1 MKTNEVTGIVK
12 CGNLQEN
19 HAYKALKRW
28 ISQLLSHKD
37 MRPLLHIQNEEIRV
51 TDPGKSESFL
61 KSAREKILANNPQ
74 ADRWLPLP
82 IGPRAS
88 IKMFG
93 TVGFRNFI
101 PYNTGK
107 MLLIIRLNFWTLSH
121 TKVPNSMM
129 ISI

>member
-1 MKTNEVTGIVK
+1 MYIILISVAGVKTNEATGIVK
-12 CGNLQEN
+12 RGNLQEN

-51 TDPGKSESFL
+51 TDPAKSEGFL

-88 IKMFG
+88 IKMLESSNF
-93 TVGFRNFI
+93 VIVFRN
-101 PYNTGK
+101 PDNTGK
-107 MLLIIRLNFWTLSH
+107 ILLFIQLHF
-121 TKVPNSMM
+121 
-129 ISI
+129 

>member
-1 MKTNEVTGIVK
+1 MYIILISVAGVKTNEATGIVK
-12 CGNLQEN
+12 RGNLQEN

-51 TDPGKSESFL
+51 TDPAKSEGFL

-88 IKMFG
+88 IKMLESSNF
-93 TVGFRNFI
+93 VIVFRNPDNTEKILLFI
-101 PYNTGK
+101 Q
-107 MLLIIRLNFWTLSH
+107 LHF
-121 TKVPNSMM
+121 
-129 ISI
+129 

>member
-1 MKTNEVTGIVK
+1 MKTNEATGIVK
-12 CGNLQEN
+12 RGNLQGN

-107 MLLIIRLNFWTLSH
+107 MLLIIRLNF
-121 TKVPNSMM
+121 
-129 ISI
+129 